1 MRPLH
6 FEHLRF
12 PLEHLACGAY
22 TPGVHLSLNRAHV
35 TSMIKIGHISDLHI
49 FDLKSKSPL
58 RFLNKR
64 IVGGANLLFKRS
76 KAHSPQ
82 AVERAIRHL
91 VEDHDVDH
99 IAISGDLSNLA
110 LHEEFVAA
118 NKLIATIPDATERV
132 SVVPGNHDYYIP
144 AVEKRRGFERVF
156 SPYMKSDLAHYTL
169 ETGYP
174 YCKFIGDEVALVALN
189 SAIASPPMF
198 AIGEVDERELRALE
212 ALLDDPLLDE
222 RFVVVMLHHPLL
234 PFEHSKVEYTRRLVN
249 ADEVLTVLR
258 RANVD
263 LAIHGHNHYYDHVE
277 IPHLGQPG
285 TLHIC
290 EAGST
295 SITHASNEMFGG
307 KFNIYHID
315 QGQLSKIETHIFE
328 SHDASF
334 KPWRERVVM
343 EHIKTT

>member
-1 MRPLH
+1 
-6 FEHLRF
+6 
-12 PLEHLACGAY
+12 
-22 TPGVHLSLNRAHV
+22 
-35 TSMIKIGHISDLHI
+35 MIKIGHISDLHV
-49 FDLKSKSPL
+49 FDLKNKSPG

-64 IVGGANLLFKRS
+64 LIGGANLLFKRS

-82 AVERAIRHL
+82 AVERAIQHL

-110 LHEEFVAA
+110 LREEFLAA
-118 NKLIATIPDATERV
+118 DKLISAIPNATDCV

-144 AVEKRRGFERVF
+144 SIERDRDFERVF
-156 SPYMKSDLAHYTL
+156 SPYMKSAVNHYTL

-174 YCKFIGDEVALVALN
+174 YCKFIGDDVVLIGLN

-212 ALLDDPLLDE
+212 AMLDDPLVAP
-222 RFVVVMLHHPLL
+222 RFKVVMLHHPLL

-249 ADEVLTVLR
+249 ASDVLEILR
-258 RANVD
+258 RTNVD
-263 LAIHGHNHYYDHVE
+263 MAIHGHNHYYDHVE
-277 IPHLGQPG
+277 VPHLGAPG

-295 SITHASNEMFGG
+295 SIAHASNEMFGG

-315 QGQLSKIETHIFE
+315 GKSLVKIETHIFE
-328 SHDASF
+328 SQDSSF
-334 KPWRERVVM
+334 RPWRE
-343 EHIKTT
+343 HIVTEVIDTP